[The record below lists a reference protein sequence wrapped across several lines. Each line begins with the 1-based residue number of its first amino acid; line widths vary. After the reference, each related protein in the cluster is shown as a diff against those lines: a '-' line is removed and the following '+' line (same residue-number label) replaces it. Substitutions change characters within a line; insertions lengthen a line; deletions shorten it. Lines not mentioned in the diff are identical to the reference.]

1 MSHTKIQRL
10 FTVISGLWVGGFIT
24 IGFLVVPILFTTIGD
39 RQIAGVIAAHLFKIS
54 SYIGVGVCSLLMLI
68 ANRLVKLG
76 NRSYRLIRWTLLL
89 MLICTVVA
97 AFIIIPWMNALRD
110 QALQLGI
117 SVRDTSSA
125 SLFGLLHGVSSV
137 IFIIQ
142 SILGIALVW
151 WSTKNVD

>member
-1 MSHTKIQRL
+1 MSHTNIQRL

-24 IGFLVVPILFTTIGD
+24 IGFLVAPILFITIGD
-39 RQIAGVIAAHLFKIS
+39 LQIAGVIAAHLFKIS